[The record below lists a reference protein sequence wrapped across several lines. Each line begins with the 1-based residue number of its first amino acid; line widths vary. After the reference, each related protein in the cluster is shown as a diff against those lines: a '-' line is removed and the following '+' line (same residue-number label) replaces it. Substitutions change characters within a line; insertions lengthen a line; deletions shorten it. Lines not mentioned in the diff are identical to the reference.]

1 MSQSSDTYNVL
12 SPSKKLSQLIAQSWL
27 DGQPLH
33 VDKQFLIDN
42 DIVSVEE
49 ADYYKYEIFPQHEPP
64 YLIYIDTVHVDEEEK
79 GTIRITYSPQ
89 RPGEVTDEDLK
100 NWVNSDTNSS
110 PWFAPGDLRHF
121 LPGLEMIL
129 GR

>member
-33 VDKQFLIDN
+33 VDKQFLIEN

-49 ADYYKYEIFPQHEPP
+49 ADYYKYEIFPKHEPP
-64 YLIYIDTVHVDEEEK
+64 YIIYIDTVQVDQEQK
-79 GTIRITYSPQ
+79 GTIQITYSPE
-89 RPGEVTDEDLK
+89 RPCEVTDEELK
-100 NWVNSDTNSS
+100 EWVNSDTNSS

-121 LPGLEMIL
+121 LPRLEMIL